1 MTESV
6 RKTKQLTEAAAAA
19 AIAALFVL
27 LKLIA
32 PFLVFVTMLVAASP
46 IAAVSYFNGMRW
58 GLGTSAAVILLVTMI
73 GGPEIGLTTAVY
85 AGALGLAMGYGFRK
99 GWSRNRTIA
108 LTSAA
113 YVVEMSYKIVFS
125 IYVLGITDAL
135 TSILSRMI
143 SFLQWIW
150 QPLAGILGYDPD
162 PGRAVFSFSGAVMAA
177 VIFVFNGWCYGYLNV
192 EIFTELL
199 KRLRAVRR

>member
-1 MTESV
+1 MTESI
-6 RKTKQLTEAAAAA
+6 RKTKMLTESAAAA

-27 LKLIA
+27 LKLLA
-32 PFLVFVTMLVAASP
+32 PFLVFITMIVAASP
-46 IAAVSYFNGMRW
+46 LAAVAYFHGMRW
-58 GLGTSAAVILLVTMI
+58 GLGASAAVIFIVTII
-73 GGPEIGLTTAVY
+73 GGAEIGLTTAVY
-85 AGALGLAMGYGFRK
+85 AGALGMAMGYGVRR
-99 GWSRNRTIA
+99 GWPKNRVIL
-108 LTSAA
+108 LTAIA

-125 IYVLGITDAL
+125 IYVLGIADAL

-162 PGRAVFSFSGAVMAA
+162 PGRAVFSLSGAVMAA
-177 VIFVFNGWCYGYLNV
+177 AIFLFNGWCYAYLNV
-192 EIFTELL
+192 ELFGEVL